1 MKINKL
7 RFQKNI
13 FNTVLLILISLVV
26 SCSKDNQEVVVDEVL
41 SCCEGIPSRFNI
53 DKPAYAKDM
62 VWIPA
67 GEFTM
72 GAEVADFMRSWPYGA
87 RSRSDERPLR
97 KIKLDGFWMS
107 RTPVTNIEF
116 SEFVEATGYIT
127 TAEKPADLEEIMKGL
142 PPGTTPPP
150 AEALVPAS
158 MVFTSPDHPVN
169 LNNVLSWWRWQKGAN
184 WRQPEGP
191 GSSIDNRMDHPVVQ
205 VSYYDVQAYAK
216 WKGMELPTEAQWEY
230 SARGGYDQ
238 HMFTWGNTPINPDNP
253 EINIWQGSFPNHNTL
268 EDGYEGTS
276 PVSAFMPN
284 GYGLYDMSGNVW
296 EWVADWY
303 HDRAYS
309 MSLTPEDGPLI
320 NPLGPST
327 SYDPD
332 EPYLPKRVIRGGS
345 FLCNDSYCSGY
356 RPGARMKTS
365 PDTSA
370 NHTGFRLVKNV
381 SPE

>member
-1 MKINKL
+1 MQLKNKILKKYL
-7 RFQKNI
+7 PNI
-13 FNTVLLILISLVV
+13 GITIFITLSF
-26 SCSKDNQEVVVDEVL
+26 SCSKHEEVINNNHIS
-41 SCCEGIPSRFNI
+41 SCCDVMPPRYSL
-53 DKPAYAKDM
+53 DKPDFAYDM

-72 GAEVADFMRSWPYGA
+72 GAEVADFMREWPYGA

-97 KIKLDGFWMS
+97 RIKLDGFWMS
-107 RTPVTNIEF
+107 ITPVTNKDF
-116 SEFVEATGYIT
+116 SEFVEATGYVT
-127 TAEKPADLEEIMKGL
+127 TAEKPADIDEIMKGL
-142 PPGTTPPP
+142 PPGTKPPP
-150 AEALVPAS
+150 LEALAPAS
-158 MVFTSPDHPVN
+158 MVFTSPDYPVK
-169 LNNVLSWWRWQKGAN
+169 LNNVLSWWRWQKDAN

-191 GSSIDNRMDHPVVQ
+191 GSSIENRMDHPVVQ
-205 VSYYDVQAYAK
+205 VSFYDVQAYAK
-216 WKGMELPTEAQWEY
+216 WRGLELPTEAQWEY
-230 SARGGYDQ
+230 AARGGHHQ
-238 HMFTWGNTPINPDNP
+238 RMFTWGDTPINPDNP
-253 EINIWQGSFPNHNTL
+253 EINIWQGSFPNNNSL

-276 PVSAFMPN
+276 PVTAFAPN
-284 GYGLYDMSGNVW
+284 DYGLYDMSGNVW

-309 MSLTPEDGPLI
+309 IHMSDEPI
-320 NPLGPST
+320 VNPIGPST

-381 SPE
+381 SP